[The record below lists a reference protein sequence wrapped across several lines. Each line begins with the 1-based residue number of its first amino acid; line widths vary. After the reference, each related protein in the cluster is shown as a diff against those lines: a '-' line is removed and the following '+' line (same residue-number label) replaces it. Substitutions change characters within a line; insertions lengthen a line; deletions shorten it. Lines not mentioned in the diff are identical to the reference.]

1 MRRAYTLILLL
12 LLSLSALAQSPE
24 AIREAIRKYPNLALP
39 TYSTYPSVPLGE
51 IAPTPEG
58 FEPFYFSLVGR
69 HGSRYDQTGSRFNKA
84 LSVFRKA
91 DSLGI
96 LTEDGKHLYSH
107 IVAIAEAQKGR
118 NGEISALGYQ
128 QWLGIAHRAYNHFS
142 PIFASGA
149 VEAKSSSSLRCVF
162 SMSAFNQGLKECNPK
177 LEVAQNARKLD
188 LPVVRPLFDHP
199 ATPEVAKKL
208 SKDYELRGEWL
219 KVRDEWSRGCD
230 ASSFISKVTTDR
242 KRFLK
247 ECGGKND
254 FRVSRYSFTT
264 LLFAE
269 NFEMGDRELLTSLF
283 TPEEMYDIYVYQ
295 TSIWPNKSM
304 GRGNEIVEM
313 FSSYMR
319 PMIDDIIGKANE
331 AIKGENPH
339 KANLRFTH
347 DSYVGPLLS
356 AMGYEG
362 CVPQFSTDIEKAATS
377 FNHGLVV
384 PMAANLQIVLY
395 RDAKGKIYV
404 RSLIN
409 ERDGYIPVKCKTA
422 PFYPWADFCK
432 YVEGSIKSLEATRD
446 KFWKNYKK

>member
-128 QWLGIAHRAYNHFS
+128 QWLGIAHRAYSHFS

-230 ASSFISKVTTDR
+230 ASSFISKVTTDS
-242 KRFLK
+242 KRFLN

-269 NFEMGDRELLTSLF
+269 NFEMGDRELLNTLF
-283 TPEEMYDIYVYQ
+283 TPEEMYNMYVYN
-295 TSIWPNKSM
+295 TAFWVHTASAIDND
-304 GRGNEIVEM
+304 IVAM
-313 FSSYMR
+313 FASYMR
-319 PMIDDIIGKANE
+319 PLIEDIMNGASD
-331 AIKGENPH
+331 AIKGKNPH
-339 KANLRFTH
+339 CANSRFTH
-347 DSYVGPLLS
+347 DTYMTPLFS
-356 AMGYEG
+356 VMGYEG
-362 CVPQFSTDIEKAATS
+362 CVAKSTGDLETDTTS
-377 FNHGLVV
+377 FNLGELVS
-384 PMAANLQIVLY
+384 MAANLQIILY
-395 RDAKGKIYV
+395 RNKQGKILV

-409 ERDGYIPVKCKTA
+409 ERDGYLPIKCETA
-422 PFYPWADFCK
+422 PFYPWDEFCK
-432 YVEGSIKSLEATRD
+432 YINDNLNALDKARD
-446 KFWKNYKK
+446 RILNNVKK